1 LLSQIPAILEELDP
15 ENIDKEVLRAA
26 IIAEFDAVNIYEQM
40 AGLTKDENLRAVLLD
55 IAREEK
61 LHIVMFQSV
70 LLEYDQ
76 EYLEMMADYSLAHR

>member
-1 LLSQIPAILEELDP
+1 MLSQIPAILDELDP

-40 AGLTKDENLRAVLLD
+40 AGLTKDDDLRAVLLD
-55 IAREEK
+55 IAKEEK
-61 LHIVMFQSV
+61 LHIAMFQSV

-76 EYLEMMADYSLAHR
+76 EYLEIMADYSLAHR

>member
-1 LLSQIPAILEELDP
+1 LLSEIPAILEELDS
-15 ENIDKEVLRAA
+15 EDIDKEVLRAA

-40 AGLTKDENLRAVLLD
+40 AGLTNDDNLRTVLLD

-61 LHIVMFQSV
+61 LHIAMFQSV

-76 EYLEMMADYSLAHR
+76 EYLEIMADYSLARK

>member
-1 LLSQIPAILEELDP
+1 MLSEIPAILEELDS
-15 ENIDKEVLRAA
+15 EDIDKEVLRAA

-40 AGLTKDENLRAVLLD
+40 AGLTNDDDLRAVLLD

-61 LHIVMFQSV
+61 LHIAMFQSV

-76 EYLEMMADYSLAHR
+76 EYLEIMADYSLARK

>member
-1 LLSQIPAILEELDP
+1 MLSQIPAILEELDP

>member
-1 LLSQIPAILEELDP
+1 MLSEIPAILEELDP

-40 AGLTKDENLRAVLLD
+40 AGLTNDDDLRAVLLD

-76 EYLEMMADYSLAHR
+76 EYLEMMADYSLTRK

>member
-1 LLSQIPAILEELDP
+1 MLSQIPAILEELDP

-40 AGLTKDENLRAVLLD
+40 AGLTKDENLRAILLD

-76 EYLEMMADYSLAHR
+76 EYLEIMADYSLARK

>member
-1 LLSQIPAILEELDP
+1 LLSEIPAILEELDS
-15 ENIDKEVLRAA
+15 EDIDKEVLRAA

-40 AGLTKDENLRAVLLD
+40 AGLTNDDDLRAVLLD

-61 LHIVMFQSV
+61 LHIAMFQSV

-76 EYLEMMADYSLAHR
+76 EYLEIMADYSLARK

>member
-15 ENIDKEVLRAA
+15 ENIDKEVLRVA

-40 AGLTKDENLRAVLLD
+40 AGLTKDENLRAILLD
-55 IAREEK
+55 IAKEEK
-61 LHIVMFQSV
+61 LHIAMFQSV

-76 EYLEMMADYSLAHR
+76 EYLEIMADYSLARK

>member
-1 LLSQIPAILEELDP
+1 MLSEIPAILEELDS
-15 ENIDKEVLRAA
+15 EDIDKEVLRAA

-40 AGLTKDENLRAVLLD
+40 AGLTNDDNLRTVLLD

-61 LHIVMFQSV
+61 LHIAMFQSV

-76 EYLEMMADYSLAHR
+76 EYLEIMADYSLARK